1 LLNGA
6 TKMQFLQPPDWPRAK
21 GYSNGIAAKGT
32 MVFVAGEIGWDPVTE
47 KVVSDDFTTQFRK
60 ALENTVAILKEA
72 DAKPEHIVRMTWFVT
87 DKKAYLDDAR
97 AVGQAYR
104 DVIGKHYPVMAVIE
118 VKGLME
124 PGAMVEIETTAVIPD

>member
-1 LLNGA
+1 
-6 TKMQFLQPPDWPRAK
+6 MQILQPPGWPRAK
-21 GYSNGIAAKGT
+21 GYSNGVAAKGT
-32 MVFVAGEIGWDPVTE
+32 LVFVAGEIGWDPVTE
-47 KVVSDDFTTQFRK
+47 RVVSDDFTAQFRQ

-72 DAKPEHIVRMTWFVT
+72 NARPDHIVRMTWFIT

-97 AVGQAYR
+97 AVGQAWR
-104 DVIGKHYPVMAVIE
+104 DVIGRHYPAMAVIE

>member
-1 LLNGA
+1 
-6 TKMQFLQPPDWPRAK
+6 MQFLQPPDWPRAK

-32 MVFVAGEIGWDPVTE
+32 MVFVAGEIGWNPVTE
-47 KVVSDDFTTQFRK
+47 TVVSDDFCAQFRQ
-60 ALENTVAILKEA
+60 ALENTLAILREA
-72 DAKPEHIVRMTWFVT
+72 NAGPEHIARMTWFIT

>member
-1 LLNGA
+1 
-6 TKMQFLQPPDWPRAK
+6 
-21 GYSNGIAAKGT
+21 

-47 KVVSDDFTTQFRK
+47 KVVSDDFTAQFRQ

-72 DAKPEHIVRMTWFVT
+72 DARPEHIVRVTWFIT

-97 AVGQAYR
+97 AVGQAWR
-104 DVIGKHYPVMAVIE
+104 DTIGRHYPAMAVIE
-118 VKGLME
+118 VKSLME

>member
-1 LLNGA
+1 
-6 TKMQFLQPPDWPRAK
+6 MQFLQPPGWPRAK
-21 GYSNGIAAKGT
+21 GYSNGVAAKGT

-47 KVVSDDFTTQFRK
+47 RVVSDNFTDQFRQ

-72 DAKPEHIVRMTWFVT
+72 NARPDHIVRMTWFIT

-97 AVGQAYR
+97 AVGQAWR
-104 DVIGKHYPVMAVIE
+104 DAIGRHYPAMAVIE